1 MDIQS
6 WLDAAIADAKRRGLP
21 ELEPLLRAL
30 ATSTAALRSADFAE
44 QPDAIVDE
52 LAASS
57 RASEAS
63 RGAAHAGQTRHTD
76 H

>member
-1 MDIQS
+1 MEIQS

-21 ELEPLLRAL
+21 ELEPMLRAL

-52 LAASS
+52 LSALS
-57 RASEAS
+57 RASDAS
-63 RGAAHAGQTRHTD
+63 
-76 H
+76 

>member
-6 WLDAAIADAKRRGLP
+6 WLDAAIADARRRGLP

-30 ATSTAALRSADFAE
+30 AKSTEVLRNADFAE

-52 LAASS
+52 LA
-57 RASEAS
+57 
-63 RGAAHAGQTRHTD
+63 HAGHTRHTD

>member
-1 MDIQS
+1 MEIEA

-30 ATSTAALRSADFAE
+30 AKSTEALRSADFAE

-52 LAASS
+52 LAA
-57 RASEAS
+57 
-63 RGAAHAGQTRHTD
+63 HAGNTRDTRN
-76 H
+76 

>member
-6 WLDAAIADAKRRGLP
+6 WLDAAIADAKRRGIP

-30 ATSTAALRSADFAE
+30 AKSTEVLRRADFAE

-52 LAASS
+52 LSALS
-57 RASEAS
+57 RASDAS
-63 RGAAHAGQTRHTD
+63 RGNAGKTRHTD
-76 H
+76 N

>member
-30 ATSTAALRSADFAE
+30 AKSTEALRRADFAE
-44 QPDAIVDE
+44 QPDAIIDE
-52 LAASS
+52 LSALSRSS
-57 RASEAS
+57 AAS
-63 RGAAHAGQTRHTD
+63 RGNAGNTRHTRN
-76 H
+76 

>member
-1 MDIQS
+1 MDIEA

-30 ATSTAALRSADFAE
+30 AKSTEALRRADFAE

-52 LAASS
+52 LTALS
-57 RASEAS
+57 RASDAS
-63 RGAAHAGQTRHTD
+63 RGNAGNRRHTD
-76 H
+76 N

>member
-30 ATSTAALRSADFAE
+30 AKSTEALRSADFAE

-52 LAASS
+52 LVSN
-57 RASEAS
+57 
-63 RGAAHAGQTRHTD
+63 AGNTRHTRN
-76 H
+76 

>member
-1 MDIQS
+1 MDINT
-6 WLDAAIADAKRRGLP
+6 WLDAAIADAKRRGIP

-30 ATSTAALRSADFAE
+30 AKSTEALRRADFAE

-57 RASEAS
+57 RGSDAS
-63 RGAAHAGQTRHTD
+63 RGNARHPQHPD
-76 H
+76 N

>member
-1 MDIQS
+1 MEIAA

-30 ATSTAALRSADFAE
+30 AKSTESLRSADFAE

-52 LAASS
+52 LSALS
-57 RASEAS
+57 RASAAS
-63 RGAAHAGQTRHTD
+63 RGNAGNTRDTRN
-76 H
+76 

>member
-1 MDIQS
+1 MDIEA

-30 ATSTAALRSADFAE
+30 AKSTEALRRADFAE

-52 LAASS
+52 LTALS
-57 RASEAS
+57 RASDAS
-63 RGAAHAGQTRHTD
+63 RGNAGNTRHTD
-76 H
+76 N

>member
-1 MDIQS
+1 MDIDA

-30 ATSTAALRSADFAE
+30 ARSTEALRAADFAE

-52 LAASS
+52 LAVHAA
-57 RASEAS
+57 RA
-63 RGAAHAGQTRHTD
+63 RRTD

>member
-6 WLDAAIADAKRRGLP
+6 WLDAAIADAKRRGIP

-30 ATSTAALRSADFAE
+30 AKSTEVLRRADFAE

-52 LAASS
+52 LRALS
-57 RASEAS
+57 RASDAS
-63 RGAAHAGQTRHTD
+63 VGNAGQSRNTD
-76 H
+76 N

>member
-30 ATSTAALRSADFAE
+30 AKSTEALRRADFAA
-44 QPDAIVDE
+44 QPDTIVDE
-52 LAASS
+52 LAA
-57 RASEAS
+57 
-63 RGAAHAGQTRHTD
+63 HARLTD
-76 H
+76 N